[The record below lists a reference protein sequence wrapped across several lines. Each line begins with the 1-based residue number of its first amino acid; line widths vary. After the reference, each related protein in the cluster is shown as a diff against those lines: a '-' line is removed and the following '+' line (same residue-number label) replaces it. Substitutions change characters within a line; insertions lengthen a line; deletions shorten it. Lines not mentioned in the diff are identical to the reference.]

1 MHIPQQQL
9 QDLYTL
15 WHSRLHHRRM
25 PDRADFIP
33 EDFRPWFGHIGI
45 VAAEKPDY
53 HSRYPRW
60 RVVLS
65 GNAMTEYD
73 GGDWTG
79 QLLDEAVPDDARGAL
94 LAPYDQMVDRLAP
107 IYWMID
113 SAIGGS
119 ALAKYH
125 RLLLP
130 VTCGVPGIGK
140 VIVGIY
146 AEPDDRRTRPTVYDA
161 MAATTMAKAWQA
173 AS

>member
-25 PDRADFIP
+25 PDRADFVP

-65 GNAMTEYD
+65 GLAVTEYD

-79 QLLDEAVPDDARGAL
+79 QLLDEAVPDHARGAL
-94 LAPYDQMVDRLAP
+94 LAPYDQMVDRLTP
-107 IYWMID
+107 VYWMID
-113 SAIGGS
+113 SSIGGS

-130 VTCGVPGIGK
+130 VTCGAPGIGK

-146 AEPDDRRTRPTVYDA
+146 AEPDDRQRRQTVYDA
-161 MAATTMAKAWQA
+161 MAAAAMAKAWQA